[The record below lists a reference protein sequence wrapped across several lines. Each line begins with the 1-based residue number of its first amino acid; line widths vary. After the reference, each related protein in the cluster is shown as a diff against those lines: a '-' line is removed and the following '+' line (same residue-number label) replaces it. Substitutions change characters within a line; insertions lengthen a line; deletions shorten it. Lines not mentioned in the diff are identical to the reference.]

1 MSVKLTVQGQNQ
13 SKTPHKTH
21 WHHLCF
27 REKLTIAKYKEIK
40 QGVVSMKNN
49 WVGMAAVAVIA
60 LGVGGIAQAVP
71 IDGSITFAGGVTLN
85 TSSSATATEV
95 LNWSGPGGTGNPIV
109 ISDQGSFSGIA
120 PGSTAK
126 FASPWF
132 FNSGSVSAL
141 FSVGGFTYNLT
152 SSSVVFQ
159 GAGPNGLPGVLVDG
173 IGSISG
179 NGLDSEAMEWSF
191 STSDPS
197 ALGVDAAVFSFQVAA
212 GTTGG
217 TVPDGGTTA
226 MLLGLGVLGLGV
238 VKKQIFA

>member
-1 MSVKLTVQGQNQ
+1 MNRK
-13 SKTPHKTH
+13 
-21 WHHLCF
+21 
-27 REKLTIAKYKEIK
+27 
-40 QGVVSMKNN
+40 
-49 WVGMAAVAVIA
+49 WVGMAAIATVA

-71 IDGSITFAGGVTLN
+71 ISGDITFAGGVTLN
-85 TSSSATATEV
+85 TSSAGTATEV
-95 LNWSGPGGTGNPIV
+95 LSWTGPGGTGEPIV
-109 ISDQGSFSGIA
+109 ISDDGSFSGIA
-120 PGSTAK
+120 PGSTGT

-141 FSVGGFTYNLT
+141 FTVGGFTYNLT
-152 SSSVVFQ
+152 SSKIIYQGGNPAGVV
-159 GAGPNGLPGVLVDG
+159 VDG

-212 GTTGG
+212 GTTG

-226 MLLGLGVLGLGV
+226 MLLGLGVLGLGLL
-238 VKKQIFA
+238 KKQIFV